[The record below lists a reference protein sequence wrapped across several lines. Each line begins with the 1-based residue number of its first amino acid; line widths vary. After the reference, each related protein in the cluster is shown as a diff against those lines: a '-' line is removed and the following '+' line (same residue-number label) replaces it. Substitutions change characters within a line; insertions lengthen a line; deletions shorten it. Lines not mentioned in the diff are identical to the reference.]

1 MSQQSMATNW
11 SQRLTRG
18 FAGGTAAVP
27 VMDSSC
33 QLNAAMTS
41 SMKRKGFFTIVVAAV
56 GLLPTLLLVPPTSAE
71 GAGPMASGAAHITRD
86 GEALTLSF
94 NVKQLPSGEVVGQA
108 QRQARPVDATIH
120 YELDCL
126 RIVGNKAIVG
136 GIVTR
141 STSPSFVVGRKAIF
155 SVEDNGEG
163 PNEAADR
170 VSFVLHATS
179 ATMPGTC
186 HTVTPPAAATF
197 DVEYGNVQ
205 VRP

>member
-1 MSQQSMATNW
+1 MA
-11 SQRLTRG
+11 G
-18 FAGGTAAVP
+18 
-27 VMDSSC
+27 
-33 QLNAAMTS
+33 
-41 SMKRKGFFTIVVAAV
+41 
-56 GLLPTLLLVPPTSAE
+56 
-71 GAGPMASGAAHITRD
+71 GAAHISRN

-94 NVKQLPSGEVVGQA
+94 NVKRLASGEVVGQA

-120 YELDCL
+120 YELNCL
-126 RIVGNKAIVG
+126 RIIGNKAIVG

-163 PNEAADR
+163 PNEGTDR

-179 ATMPGTC
+179 DTMPGTC
-186 HTVTPPAAATF
+186 MTITPPAAATF
-197 DVEYGNVQ
+197 DVEQGSVQ

>member
-1 MSQQSMATNW
+1 MNQQSSPRT
-11 SQRLTRG
+11 SRRRI
-18 FAGGTAAVP
+18 AAV
-27 VMDSSC
+27 
-33 QLNAAMTS
+33 A
-41 SMKRKGFFTIVVAAV
+41 GVAAAALV
-56 GLLPTLLLVPPTSAE
+56 PSVVVVPPTSAE
-71 GAGPMASGAAHITRD
+71 GVGPMAAGAAHITGAN

-120 YELDCL
+120 YELNCL

-163 PNEAADR
+163 PNEPADR

-179 ATMPGTC
+179 DTTPGTC
-186 HTVTPPAAATF
+186 QTITPSAAATF
-197 DVEYGNVQ
+197 DVEKGNVQ